1 MEAHGK
7 KICLDQTRLGNESSI
22 GISDK
27 RILQNRL
34 LNECTHEVEED
45 VKGRADPNHTLLRRW
60 RSFWFTRA

>member
-1 MEAHGK
+1 MEK
-7 KICLDQTRLGNESSI
+7 KICLDQIRLGNESSI

-45 VKGRADPNHTLLRRW
+45 VKGRADPNHTLLRR
-60 RSFWFTRA
+60 